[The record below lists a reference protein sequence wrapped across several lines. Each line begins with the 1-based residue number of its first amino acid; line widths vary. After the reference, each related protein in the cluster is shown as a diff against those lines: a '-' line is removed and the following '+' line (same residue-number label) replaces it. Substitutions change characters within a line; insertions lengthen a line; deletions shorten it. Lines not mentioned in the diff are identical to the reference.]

1 MWFPPV
7 SSTVAVAFASSPSST
22 CSPPNPSQQW
32 SSSLRPGLWIT
43 ASATMGHHITYLASH
58 RDAGVLSALIRLD
71 WEARFRSLAEFRLV
85 LASASSD

>member
-1 MWFPPV
+1 
-7 SSTVAVAFASSPSST
+7 
-22 CSPPNPSQQW
+22 
-32 SSSLRPGLWIT
+32 
-43 ASATMGHHITYLASH
+43 MGHHITYLASH